1 MKALLKWLLITLIL
15 LVGIYAAAPLW
26 LPQVLKSQL
35 PEGWEVEQLK
45 IGYPGIKSIQITSLS
60 LRGNTLVADVDLSA
74 TKVRFNY
81 QSRKLEIGSLLIDVL
96 LNAEADDK
104 SAFSLDD
111 VSLPLLKFPDNI
123 SLPEIVVQK
132 MQLQLHG
139 NASSSPLVLNFDSIR
154 LLPSGHQRL
163 QLLTA
168 VNLSAYPE
176 VGGQLEI
183 EMSASALRAGLA
195 LSSSTETSPW
205 FNINLEQEFQAQES
219 HSEITFQLNAN
230 AAGSEWLNRLVA
242 QLTSGQVQEIE
253 GQAQLL
259 AIFNADNQSES
270 QQEIQQFRLELTKL
284 KLKTPVEKLQLDV
297 ELLGMVE
304 PDKLTITQGDAL
316 VFQYSSTSSEG
327 LLQRIF
333 PEFQYPAE
341 VDTTVDILW
350 HNLQLEVAD
359 INRLDQASAS
369 GLVEID
375 WQEKH
380 AFVYQ
385 SADIDLQASK
395 LDFEVVGELDLEQQ
409 RIHFESLSELEIKL
423 DQLQLDLISE
433 GSRTQI
439 NADSNHT
446 LAKLDFNFP
455 LSQKDAPVEF
465 TFNGSSNSEQVII
478 KLIEKGEVQTRI
490 HAQTFPLSAVLS
502 SKSEQLL
509 SNGQAKL
516 LGAEI
521 TLVGGDGEIISA
533 KNLGLSWDQ
542 LDINKQTGQLELNT
556 KGLELIIDGESW
568 QGFELSLQNQLKLQ
582 GELSGSGEILFS
594 GGSSFPLEYQ
604 GNLENGKWEITIP
617 ATHIDTKR
625 LPDLLAIARIEWPIS
640 LVAGMGSI
648 EVSAEISVADS
659 IRSSAKIRGEDLEF
673 SVLENSFK
681 GGSVDVQI
689 ALAEDLSL
697 KGTVSLAGLKVA
709 GGLEVDNIRT
719 ELQIINTDSLQAN
732 QLELQLFGGRLKP
745 AGIHYSAGL
754 ITDSMLEF
762 IDIGLHELLLFAD
775 FDGLTGSG
783 SLDIQLPIG
792 SDTGGLYVKNA
803 TFSSSAPGYLA
814 YLSGTPGSNIGL
826 QALENFQYQS
836 LSGTLD
842 YQSDGNY
849 QVFIKLSGSNP
860 DLYGGHPISFNLTIN
875 GVLPELFEALFI
887 TGSFEEGIIKQIRS
901 Q

>member
-1 MKALLKWLLITLIL
+1 MKALFKWLLITLIL
-15 LVGIYAAAPLW
+15 LVGIYTAAPLW

-35 PEGWEVEQLK
+35 PDGWEIEQLE
-45 IGYPGIKSIQITSLS
+45 IGYPGIKNIQITSLS

-74 TKVRFNY
+74 TQVRFNY

-96 LNAEADDK
+96 LNAETGDIGD
-104 SAFSLDD
+104 FSLED
-111 VSLPLLKFPDNI
+111 VSLPLLKLPDNM
-123 SLPEIVVQK
+123 SLPEIVVQN
-132 MQLQLHG
+132 MQLQLRG
-139 NASSSPLVLNFDSIR
+139 NVSSSPLLLNFDSIR

-168 VNLSAYPE
+168 VHLSGYSE
-176 VGGQLEI
+176 LGGQLEI
-183 EMSASALRAGLA
+183 EVSDSALHAGLV
-195 LSSSTETSPW
+195 LSSTTETSPW
-205 FNINLEQEFQAQES
+205 FNIILEQEFQAQES

-230 AAGSEWLNRLVA
+230 GTGSEWLNRLVA
-242 QLTSGQVQEIE
+242 QLTSGQVQQIE

-259 AIFNADNQSES
+259 AIFSGDNQPES
-270 QQEIQQFRLELTKL
+270 QQEIKQFRLELTKL
-284 KLKTPVEKLQLDV
+284 ELKTSGEKLQLDV

-304 PDKLTITQGDAL
+304 PDKLTITQGDTL
-316 VFQYSSTSSEG
+316 ELQYSSTSSEG

-333 PEFQYPAE
+333 PEFQYPTD
-341 VDTTVDILW
+341 VDTAVDIRL
-350 HNLQLEVAD
+350 HNLQLEVTD
-359 INRLDQASAS
+359 ITRLDQSSAS

-385 SADIDLQASK
+385 SAEIKLQASK
-395 LDFEVVGELDLEQQ
+395 LEFGVVGELDLEQQ
-409 RIHFESLSELEIKL
+409 RIHFESLSELEIKM

-433 GSRTQI
+433 DSRTQI

-446 LAKLDFNFP
+446 LAKLGFNFP
-455 LSQKDAPVEF
+455 LSQTDVPVEF
-465 TFNGSSNSEQVII
+465 TFNGSSNSEQAII

-490 HAQTFPLSAVLS
+490 HAQTFPLSTVLS

-533 KNLGLSWDQ
+533 KNLNLSWDQ

-568 QGFELSLQNQLKLQ
+568 QGFELSLKNRLKPQ
-582 GELSGSGEILFS
+582 GELNGSGEVLFLN
-594 GGSSFPLEYQ
+594 GPSFPLEYQ
-604 GNLENGKWEITIP
+604 GNLENRKWEITIP

-625 LPDLLAIARIEWPIS
+625 LPDLLAIARIEWPVS
-640 LVAGMGSI
+640 LVAGTGSI

-659 IRSSAKIRGEDLEF
+659 IRSSAKIRGGDLEF
-673 SVLENSFK
+673 SVLENSLQ

-689 ALAEDLSL
+689 ILAEDLTL
-697 KGTVSLAGLKVA
+697 KGSVSLAGLEVA
-709 GGLEVDNIRT
+709 GGLGVDNIRT
-719 ELQIINTDSLQAN
+719 ELQIINTDSLQASL
-732 QLELQLFGGRLKP
+732 LELQLFGGRLKP

-754 ITDSMLEF
+754 LADSLLEF
-762 IDIGLHELLLFAD
+762 IDIDLHQLLVFAD

-792 SDTGGLYVKNA
+792 SDSGGLYVKNA

-842 YQSDGNY
+842 YQSNGNY
-849 QVFIKLSGSNP
+849 QVLIRLNGSNP
-860 DLYGGHPISFNLTIN
+860 DLYDGHPISFNLTIN